1 MAGTVFH
8 IEKVL
13 PLLEESTL
21 LGTHDRKRSFRAIVW
36 TFPATD
42 EASGEE
48 SLEKLL

>member
-21 LGTHDRKRSFRAIVW
+21 PGDPRPKEIFSRYSVDFSRNR
-36 TFPATD
+36 
-42 EASGEE
+42 
-48 SLEKLL
+48 